1 MGGED
6 DEDRP
11 KKEKHRTPLMVMKKQ
26 LRDLRRLIDR
36 PGMPEEIKS
45 AKEAELEALEA
56 QMQTMSAGKSLLKA
70 AQAEKERQE
79 KWHQRRYKGVKWVER
94 TKIERT
100 IRNILKGHEDP
111 ADSSNPLPRDLE
123 ELRRLLNYIH
133 HFPRSGPI
141 YTYFSVI
148 KRPRDESLE
157 KQKQV
162 MEDVS
167 RRVDAGELE
176 DHYKTYLAELQEKLS
191 KPAEPKPPKKERP
204 PPTLWGPPK
213 PVSKVGQKQSSKSL
227 KKISSNDDGQDGSYF
242 EQQPEE
248 QEEDSDDSD
257 DSDDSHVE
265 ERDFDTD
272 ESAESDQ
279 ESFDSSS
286 ERKKSS
292 MKPSSSSG
300 STKKS
305 LMINQKAS
313 SSNKKQRRS

>member
-1 MGGED
+1 
-6 DEDRP
+6 
-11 KKEKHRTPLMVMKKQ
+11 MVMKKQ

-213 PVSKVGQKQSSKSL
+213 PVGQKQSSKSL